1 MRETGE
7 VKQMYIAYLR
17 EDDTYDYEIMDRLS
31 RLHLSLSCPD
41 ESVWMVPDTESRDD

>member
-1 MRETGE
+1 MRETAE

-17 EDDTYDYEIMDRLS
+17 EDETYDYATLDRRS